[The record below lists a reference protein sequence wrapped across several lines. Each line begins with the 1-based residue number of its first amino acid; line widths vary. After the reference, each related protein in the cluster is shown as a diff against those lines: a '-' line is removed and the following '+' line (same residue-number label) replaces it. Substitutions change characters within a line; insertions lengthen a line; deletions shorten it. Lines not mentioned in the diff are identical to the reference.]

1 MIMTIYGITNSPK
14 KCVAVEGML
23 SYRSLTH
30 TMFRLILH
38 RNTLL
43 LSLSKMPKKWYRW
56 ASSVASPHCALVKVS
71 GFDTNIK
78 WINA

>member
-14 KCVAVEGML
+14 KCLAVEGML

-43 LSLSKMPKKWYRW
+43 LSLSKMPKKWYRRLIVNIIGHLAW
-56 ASSVASPHCALVKVS
+56 LVHIVH
-71 GFDTNIK
+71 
-78 WINA
+78 W